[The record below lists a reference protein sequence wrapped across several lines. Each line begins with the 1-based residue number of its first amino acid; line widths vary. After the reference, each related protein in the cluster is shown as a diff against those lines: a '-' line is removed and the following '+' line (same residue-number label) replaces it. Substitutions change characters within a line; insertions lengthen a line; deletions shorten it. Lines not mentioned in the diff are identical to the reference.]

1 VELALST
8 REVGDRTV
16 LAVGGEIDVH
26 SAPELRGAVTEVVDG
41 GVTALVVDLSAV
53 QFLDSTGLGVLVE
66 AHKALSETGGTL
78 DVVCSSERLL
88 KVFTITGLA
97 QLFTIHDSVE
107 AATS

>member
-1 VELALST
+1 
-8 REVGDRTV
+8 V

-26 SAPELRGAVTEVVDG
+26 TAPQLRGAVTELLDR
-41 GVTALVVDLSAV
+41 GVAALVVDLEAV

-66 AHKALSETGGTL
+66 AHQAVSEAGGTL

-97 QLFTIHDSVE
+97 QVFTIHDSVE
-107 AATS
+107 AATA